1 VRQYAKK
8 YSYVVSTQDY
18 GTLKG
23 IVVVDLSLQARRVH
37 VASCRVPRAESPNY
51 VGHYRP
57 RMETHEYFFGIDGKR
72 NILIVNFRDR
82 I

>member
-23 IVVVDLSLQARRVH
+23 IVVVDLSLQARRV
-37 VASCRVPRAESPNY
+37 PRAESPNY

-57 RMETHEYFFGIDGKR
+57 RMEAHEYFLGIDGKR
-72 NILIVNFRDR
+72 SILIVNFRDR